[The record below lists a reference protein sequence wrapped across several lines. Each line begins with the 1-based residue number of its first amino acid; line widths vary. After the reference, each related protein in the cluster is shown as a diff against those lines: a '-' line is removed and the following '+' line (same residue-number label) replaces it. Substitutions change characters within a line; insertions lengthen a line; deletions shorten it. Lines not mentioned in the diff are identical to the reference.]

1 MGGRWLAF
9 GLNMPQAVSVFAND
23 QLAWP
28 ESQRSLTELLHPRY
42 RVPPVPTSTFAPPG
56 APQRRGIPEGKTPED
71 TASFGMSRHQFGPCS
86 FVIVTGAC
94 QASGAPDPPRQ
105 DPLVTPIPMVLR
117 SKLTRDPVDTQ
128 FSSWC
133 GESISESMPQGD
145 SRSK

>member
-56 APQRRGIPEGKTPED
+56 APQRRGIAEGKDTRRHCQFRHVAPSIWTVQLRYCHRRLPSQWCPRPTTPRS
-71 TASFGMSRHQFGPCS
+71 ASHSHPHGVAFETNSGSRRHS
-86 FVIVTGAC
+86 IL
-94 QASGAPDPPRQ
+94 
-105 DPLVTPIPMVLR
+105 LVVWRINQR
-117 SKLTRDPVDTQ
+117 IHATR
-128 FSSWC
+128 
-133 GESISESMPQGD
+133 
-145 SRSK
+145 